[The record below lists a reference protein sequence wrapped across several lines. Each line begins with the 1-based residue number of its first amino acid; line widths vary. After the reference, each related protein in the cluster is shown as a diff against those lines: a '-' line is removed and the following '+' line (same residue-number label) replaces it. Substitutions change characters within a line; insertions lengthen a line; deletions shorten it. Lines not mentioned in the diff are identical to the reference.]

1 MVELQNYCKY
11 LHKIRDPQYTVIWFN
26 GQLLLETLNSLSP
39 LYTSRSGIAKVTVH
53 IYNKTNFFK
62 RDTKKL
68 KHLSTRKDLFECGI
82 HLKTVLKNSQHQSD
96 FDSEEVRT
104 GIL

>member
-1 MVELQNYCKY
+1 MNLEKKIGIHDFIF
-11 LHKIRDPQYTVIWFN
+11 LHFDAIWLK
-26 GQLLLETLNSLSP
+26 LLLETLNSLSP

-53 IYNKTNFFK
+53 IYNKNNFFK
-62 RDTKKL
+62 RVTKKL

-82 HLKTVLKNSQHQSD
+82 HLKTVLKKMTNSQHQSD